1 MKQMKN
7 RRLRNHLTTAGLVLG
22 CILLAVF
29 FATQIRAVVRTTGQ
43 GVLDTQP
50 CILIDPGHG
59 GTDGGASGS
68 DGTLEKDIN
77 LSISRPLA
85 DMLRLFGY
93 RVEMTRDTDR
103 SIHDDNLKT
112 IKDQKISDMK
122 NRLKL
127 YNQSRLTISIHENQF
142 PQTQYSGTQIFY
154 STNDADSLALATSV
168 RESVLRLLQ
177 PDNTR
182 ELKKATKDIYLLH
195 NAKTP
200 AILVE
205 CGFLSNAEELA
216 KLKDPIYQQNMAYA
230 IACGVLDFDS

>member
-1 MKQMKN
+1 MKN

>member
-1 MKQMKN
+1 MKN

-230 IACGVLDFDS
+230 IACGVLAFDS

>member
-1 MKQMKN
+1 MKN

-93 RVEMTRDTDR
+93 RV
-103 SIHDDNLKT
+103 
-112 IKDQKISDMK
+112 
-122 NRLKL
+122 
-127 YNQSRLTISIHENQF
+127 
-142 PQTQYSGTQIFY
+142 
-154 STNDADSLALATSV
+154 
-168 RESVLRLLQ
+168 
-177 PDNTR
+177 
-182 ELKKATKDIYLLH
+182 
-195 NAKTP
+195 
-200 AILVE
+200 
-205 CGFLSNAEELA
+205 
-216 KLKDPIYQQNMAYA
+216 
-230 IACGVLDFDS
+230 